1 MLESYASGLG
11 LNSGSFNQ
19 CLTSKKYNDQLTQVS
34 TEGQSFGVNA
44 TPSIFIGSDLQVS
57 TAKYDDIKKAI
68 DGQLAQ

>member
-1 MLESYASGLG
+1 
-11 LNSGSFNQ
+11 
-19 CLTSKKYNDQLTQVS
+19 LTSKKYNDQLTQVS